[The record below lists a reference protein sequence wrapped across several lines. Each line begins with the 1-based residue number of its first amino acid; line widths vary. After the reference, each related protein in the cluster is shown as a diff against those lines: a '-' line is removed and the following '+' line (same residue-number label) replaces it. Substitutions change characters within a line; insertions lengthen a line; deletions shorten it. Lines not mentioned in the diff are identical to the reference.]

1 MEKINLLTLD
11 IGFMLSR
18 RDCSYAYINAA
29 NFYAYDRWGTRIC
42 KTKITTQHTID
53 VLTTKE
59 LRREQYGM
67 D

>member
-18 RDCSYAYINAA
+18 KDHSYAYINAD
-29 NFYAYDRWGTRIC
+29 NFYIYDKWRTKIC
-42 KTKITTQHTID
+42 KTRITTTTIVD

-59 LRREQYGM
+59 RRREQYGTG
-67 D
+67 